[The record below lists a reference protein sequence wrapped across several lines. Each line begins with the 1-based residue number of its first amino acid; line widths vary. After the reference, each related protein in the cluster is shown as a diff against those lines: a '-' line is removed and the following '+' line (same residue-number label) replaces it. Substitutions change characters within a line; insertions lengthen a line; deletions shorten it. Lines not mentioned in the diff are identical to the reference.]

1 MYFRFHKEISAALII
16 LFLLVIFFY
25 FIYKPLFLIFLI
37 LLIFTFYFFRDPE
50 RVVPLGDD
58 ILVSPA
64 DGLIT
69 NISEYKEG
77 KKSYTKVSIFLSVF
91 NVHIQRLPVSG
102 QITKI
107 DYKRDINL
115 REVDCVKGFV
125 MFINHFEC
133 KSTNY
138 FDENFFLYLEEVDL
152 CKRLKKM
159 GKKIYI
165 AENVMVKHLG
175 GKSHHPD
182 QQEKMEIQ
190 RNWHYLWSLF
200 YYSKKHKG
208 LIYAYKITLRKFFSA
223 FFKMIYY
230 FFLNKKKHV
239 IYKYRFLGLLNSYI
253 GKSSFFRVE

>member
-77 KKSYTKVSIFLSVF
+77 KKNYTKVSIFLSVF

-107 DYKRDINL
+107 DYIEGK
-115 REVDCVKGFV
+115 
-125 MFINHFEC
+125 FINATLDKASEENERLRLTL
-133 KSTNY
+133 KSGSNVVYITQIAGLIARRIICYLKTNERVNQGERY
-138 FDENFFLYLEEVDL
+138 GIIKFGSRVDIEFPNSFNL
-152 CKRLKKM
+152 MVNIGQQCIGGETIIARDFKNNKNIQSREY
-159 GKKIYI
+159 KKI
-165 AENVMVKHLG
+165 
-175 GKSHHPD
+175 
-182 QQEKMEIQ
+182 
-190 RNWHYLWSLF
+190 
-200 YYSKKHKG
+200 
-208 LIYAYKITLRKFFSA
+208 
-223 FFKMIYY
+223 
-230 FFLNKKKHV
+230 
-239 IYKYRFLGLLNSYI
+239 
-253 GKSSFFRVE
+253 

>member
-69 NISEYKEG
+69 NISEHKEG

-91 NVHIQRLPVSG
+91 NVHIQRLPLSG

-107 DYKRDINL
+107 DYIEGK
-115 REVDCVKGFV
+115 
-125 MFINHFEC
+125 FINATLDKASEDNERLRLTL
-133 KSTNY
+133 KSGANEIYITQIAGLIARRIICYLKTNERVNQGERY
-138 FDENFFLYLEEVDL
+138 GIIKFGSRVDIEFPNSYNL
-152 CKRLKKM
+152 MVSIGQQCIGGETIIARDFKNNKNIQSREY
-159 GKKIYI
+159 KKI
-165 AENVMVKHLG
+165 
-175 GKSHHPD
+175 
-182 QQEKMEIQ
+182 
-190 RNWHYLWSLF
+190 
-200 YYSKKHKG
+200 
-208 LIYAYKITLRKFFSA
+208 
-223 FFKMIYY
+223 
-230 FFLNKKKHV
+230 
-239 IYKYRFLGLLNSYI
+239 
-253 GKSSFFRVE
+253 

>member
-91 NVHIQRLPVSG
+91 NVHIQRLPLSG
-102 QITKI
+102 QIIKI
-107 DYKRDINL
+107 DYIEGK
-115 REVDCVKGFV
+115 
-125 MFINHFEC
+125 FINATLDKASEENERLRLTL
-133 KSTNY
+133 KSGSNVIYITQIAGLIARRIICYLKTNERVNQGERY
-138 FDENFFLYLEEVDL
+138 GIIKFGSRVDIEFPNSYNL
-152 CKRLKKM
+152 MVSIGQQCIGGETIIARDFKNNKNIQSREY
-159 GKKIYI
+159 KKI
-165 AENVMVKHLG
+165 
-175 GKSHHPD
+175 
-182 QQEKMEIQ
+182 
-190 RNWHYLWSLF
+190 
-200 YYSKKHKG
+200 
-208 LIYAYKITLRKFFSA
+208 
-223 FFKMIYY
+223 
-230 FFLNKKKHV
+230 
-239 IYKYRFLGLLNSYI
+239 
-253 GKSSFFRVE
+253 

>member
-1 MYFRFHKEISAALII
+1 MYLRFHKEISAALII

-107 DYKRDINL
+107 DYIEGK
-115 REVDCVKGFV
+115 
-125 MFINHFEC
+125 FINATLDKASEENERLRLTL
-133 KSTNY
+133 KSGSNVIYITQIAGLIARRIICYLKTNERVNQGERY
-138 FDENFFLYLEEVDL
+138 GIIKFGSRVDIEFPNSYNL
-152 CKRLKKM
+152 MVSIGQQCIGGETIIARDFKNNKNIQSREY
-159 GKKIYI
+159 KKI
-165 AENVMVKHLG
+165 
-175 GKSHHPD
+175 
-182 QQEKMEIQ
+182 
-190 RNWHYLWSLF
+190 
-200 YYSKKHKG
+200 
-208 LIYAYKITLRKFFSA
+208 
-223 FFKMIYY
+223 
-230 FFLNKKKHV
+230 
-239 IYKYRFLGLLNSYI
+239 
-253 GKSSFFRVE
+253 

>member
-69 NISEYKEG
+69 NISEYKDG

-107 DYKRDINL
+107 DYIEGK
-115 REVDCVKGFV
+115 
-125 MFINHFEC
+125 FINATLDKASEENERLRLTL
-133 KSTNY
+133 KSGSNVIYITQIAGLIAGRIICYLKTNERVNQGERY
-138 FDENFFLYLEEVDL
+138 GIIKFGSRVDIEFPNSYNL
-152 CKRLKKM
+152 MVSIGQQCIGGETIIARDFKNNKNIQSREY
-159 GKKIYI
+159 KKI
-165 AENVMVKHLG
+165 
-175 GKSHHPD
+175 
-182 QQEKMEIQ
+182 
-190 RNWHYLWSLF
+190 
-200 YYSKKHKG
+200 
-208 LIYAYKITLRKFFSA
+208 
-223 FFKMIYY
+223 
-230 FFLNKKKHV
+230 
-239 IYKYRFLGLLNSYI
+239 
-253 GKSSFFRVE
+253 

>member
-1 MYFRFHKEISAALII
+1 MYFRFHKEITAALII

-91 NVHIQRLPVSG
+91 NVHIQRLPLSG

-107 DYKRDINL
+107 DYIEGK
-115 REVDCVKGFV
+115 
-125 MFINHFEC
+125 FINATLD
-133 KSTNY
+133 KSSEENERLRLTLKSGSNIIYITQIAGLIARRIICYLKTNERVNQGERY
-138 FDENFFLYLEEVDL
+138 GIIKFGSRVDIEFPNSYNL
-152 CKRLKKM
+152 MVSIGQQCIGGETIIARDFKNNKNIQSREY
-159 GKKIYI
+159 KKI
-165 AENVMVKHLG
+165 
-175 GKSHHPD
+175 
-182 QQEKMEIQ
+182 
-190 RNWHYLWSLF
+190 
-200 YYSKKHKG
+200 
-208 LIYAYKITLRKFFSA
+208 
-223 FFKMIYY
+223 
-230 FFLNKKKHV
+230 
-239 IYKYRFLGLLNSYI
+239 
-253 GKSSFFRVE
+253 

>member
-69 NISEYKEG
+69 NISEHKEG

-91 NVHIQRLPVSG
+91 NVHIQRLPLSG

-107 DYKRDINL
+107 DYIEGK
-115 REVDCVKGFV
+115 
-125 MFINHFEC
+125 FINATLDKASEENERLRLTL
-133 KSTNY
+133 KSGSNVIYITQIAGLIARRIICYLKTNERVNQGERY
-138 FDENFFLYLEEVDL
+138 GIIKFGSRVDIEFPNSYNL
-152 CKRLKKM
+152 MVSIGQQCIGGETIIASDFKNNKNIQSREY
-159 GKKIYI
+159 KKI
-165 AENVMVKHLG
+165 
-175 GKSHHPD
+175 
-182 QQEKMEIQ
+182 
-190 RNWHYLWSLF
+190 
-200 YYSKKHKG
+200 
-208 LIYAYKITLRKFFSA
+208 
-223 FFKMIYY
+223 
-230 FFLNKKKHV
+230 
-239 IYKYRFLGLLNSYI
+239 
-253 GKSSFFRVE
+253 

>member
-91 NVHIQRLPVSG
+91 NVHIQRLPLSG

-107 DYKRDINL
+107 DYIEGK
-115 REVDCVKGFV
+115 
-125 MFINHFEC
+125 FINATLDKASEENERLRLTL
-133 KSTNY
+133 KSGSNVIYITQIAGLIARRIICYLKTNEKVNQGDRY
-138 FDENFFLYLEEVDL
+138 AIIKFGSRVDIDFPNSYNL
-152 CKRLKKM
+152 MVSIGQQCIGGETVIARDFKNNKNIQSREY
-159 GKKIYI
+159 KKI
-165 AENVMVKHLG
+165 
-175 GKSHHPD
+175 
-182 QQEKMEIQ
+182 
-190 RNWHYLWSLF
+190 
-200 YYSKKHKG
+200 
-208 LIYAYKITLRKFFSA
+208 
-223 FFKMIYY
+223 
-230 FFLNKKKHV
+230 
-239 IYKYRFLGLLNSYI
+239 
-253 GKSSFFRVE
+253 